1 MGFILD
7 ISVTRLRA
15 GDSIRITLNS
25 NPYVISV
32 INPQSQPATFE
43 VQGTSDVIPQENEWL
58 EAVSRLENALSKISL
73 VNSIESSNTVISITF
88 ANGTSYGGF
97 SSSTTNGS
105 LIVDVRTI
113 GELGGIVD
121 YNSPLVP
128 NITVTSI
135 THQLT
140 EYSLYTSLNYPHGN
154 MGDKLE
160 TVINFTS
167 AGSFSVLDFYY
178 GWTDNNTQLYPLA
191 SQNIY
196 QIDQGLFT
204 DITTGVLQKYTGNT
218 ASINAV
224 APLQGNKVESINLA
238 FLGGNDYEL
247 TIVHYVPILP
257 RPTDRTPDNNLNKPV
272 EIETSLK
279 FIFQVDLKANALEPN
294 PTESTAKQN
303 LTPFVSNGNIG
314 YIGEV
319 YQTGQQPY
327 VLNNFVWNNQDNEL
341 NSGFTTG
348 GTITLNKVSGSFD
361 ASHDV
366 IVKIQKLTDVFNQSE
381 TQLQNYDFDSVQI
394 KLDSVAVSST
404 TIQNVEGSFSGSTAT
419 ITFDIAPAKITSAY
433 ALWVSVADGTANKG
447 NQNVQIKVSNAI
459 NSADDTT
466 VVFGTYPSAPKAE
479 YNYNFHYL
487 DPITDSFNQVKS
499 FIDDFVV
506 SRFRIENTNTGINTL
521 NSITIRIRANN
532 SVLETFTVTPND
544 FVSNV
549 ATIARDFNLVSGDI
563 RNNITFTDN
572 LDGTIDVVYPFQ
584 IIDTFVNSE
593 NVVQETLTTYTQTT
607 VIGDLEFT
615 NNWISPTFELGQYN
629 LSKNVASDPQVTL
642 PPSNIKFYNEFG
654 TTEVGV
660 ILSNAK
666 TRVVATFEEDNLN
679 DFLADPSAPFTYS
692 DNVFV
697 ENYLCGYLGVNT
709 NNNVQSEY
717 IRFHNLRDNKV
728 SVWESIQVGY
738 YAELVRV
745 DINTA
750 TLTAVL
756 DNEKLKEVF
765 GEDFNCLKVTARL
778 DKIQTAFVA
787 PKAYKNNSYTN
798 GYS

>member
-15 GDSIRITLNS
+15 GDSITITLNS

-97 SSSTTNGS
+97 SSSTSNGS

-128 NITVTSI
+128 NITITNV

-140 EYSLYTSLNYPHGN
+140 EYSLYTSLSYPHGN

-160 TVINFTS
+160 TVISFTS

-204 DITTGVLQKYTGNT
+204 DITTGALQKYTGNT

-279 FIFQVDLKANALEPN
+279 FIFQVDLKADILEPN
-294 PTESTAKQN
+294 ATESTAKQN
-303 LTPFVSNGNIG
+303 LTPFVSSGNIG
-314 YIGEV
+314 YIGEI
-319 YQTGQQPY
+319 YQTGQ
-327 VLNNFVWNNQDNEL
+327 VLYTLDNFVWNNQDDEL

-348 GTITLNKVSGSFD
+348 GTITLNKLSGSFD

-366 IVKIQKLTDVFNQSE
+366 IVKIQKLTDTFNQSE
-381 TQLQNYDFDSVQI
+381 SQLQNYDFDSVQI
-394 KLDSVAVSST
+394 KLDNVAVSST
-404 TIQNVEGSFSGSTAT
+404 TLQNAEGTFSGSTAT
-419 ITFDIAPAKITSAY
+419 INFDVAPATITGAY
-433 ALWVSVADGTANKG
+433 ALWISVADGTANKG
-447 NQNVQIKVSNAI
+447 NQNVQVKVSNAI
-459 NSADDTT
+459 NSADDST
-466 VVFGTYPSAPKAE
+466 VIFGTYPSSTRAE

-499 FIDDFVV
+499 YIDDFVV

-532 SVLETFTVTPND
+532 SVLETFTVTPDD
-544 FVSNV
+544 FISNV
-549 ATIARDFNLVSGDI
+549 ATISRAFNLVSGDI

-584 IIDTFVNSE
+584 IIDSFVNSE

-666 TRVVATFEEDNLN
+666 TRVVATFEESNLN

-697 ENYLCGYLGVNT
+697 ENYLCGYLGINT

-717 IRFHNLRDNKV
+717 IRFHNLRDNEV
-728 SVWESIQVGY
+728 SVWESVQVGY

-745 DINTA
+745 DIDTA

-756 DNEKLKEVF
+756 DNEKIKEVF

-787 PKAYKNNSYTN
+787 PKAYKNDSYSN

>member
-15 GDSIRITLNS
+15 GDTIQFGIDANTYTIT
-25 NPYVISV
+25 V
-32 INPQSQPATFE
+32 INPQNQPSTLE

-58 EAVSRLENALSKISL
+58 VAVDRLENAISKINP
-73 VNSIESSNTVISITF
+73 VQTVESNNTVISIEF
-88 ANGTSYGGF
+88 INGVNFTSF
-97 SSSTTNGS
+97 TVNDTNGS
-105 LIVDVRTI
+105 LVNGVQVVATNGVITN
-113 GELGGIVD
+113 LGSV
-121 YNSPLVP
+121 LVP

-135 THQLT
+135 DHKLI
-140 EYSLYTSLNYPHGN
+140 EYGLYTSLNYPHGN

-160 TVINFTS
+160 TVISFTS

-196 QIDQGLFT
+196 QIDQSLFT
-204 DITTGVLQKYTGNT
+204 DITTGSLQKYTGNT

-279 FIFQVDLKANALEPN
+279 FIFQVDLKADILEPN
-294 PTESTAKQN
+294 ATESTSKQN

-327 VLNNFVWNNQDNEL
+327 TLNNFVWNNQDDEL

-447 NQNVQIKVSNAI
+447 NQNVLLKVSNAI

-466 VVFGTYPSAPKAE
+466 VIFGTYPSAPKAE

-487 DPITDSFNQVKS
+487 DPIADSFNQVKS
-499 FIDDFVV
+499 YIDDFVV

-549 ATIARDFNLVSGDI
+549 ATISRAFNLVSGDI

-584 IIDTFVNSE
+584 IIDSFVNGE
-593 NVVQETLTTYTQTT
+593 NVVQETLATYTQNTA
-607 VIGDLEFT
+607 VGDLEFT

-629 LSKNVASDPQVTL
+629 LSKNGATEAQVTL
-642 PPSNIKFYNEFG
+642 PPSNIKFYDETG

-666 TRVVATFEEDNLN
+666 TRVIATFEESNLN

-697 ENYLCGYLGVNT
+697 ENYLCGYLGINT

-717 IRFHNLRDNKV
+717 IRFHNLRDNEL
-728 SVWESIQVGY
+728 SVWESVQVGY

-745 DINTA
+745 DIDTA

-756 DNEKLKEVF
+756 DNEKIKEVF

-787 PKAYKNNSYTN
+787 AKAYKNDSYSN